1 MTLEMGDDPVHSAGK
16 KAETSADAANEE
28 GIEAIKTGEDFFGEF
43 AAAVGLF
50 AEENGMNI
58 LTVEEDDPVAGQ
70 FGVEDGDEIDGAG
83 SDRRFA
89 LCPNPDGIQA
99 FGQIE
104 IALTLGHKMVHVL
117 EGGDELSLPDF
128 LCQIL
133 NGVAYGQHGFV
144 VEKVGYV
151 GSRKLLFS
159 VLT

>member
-1 MTLEMGDDPVHSAGK
+1 
-16 KAETSADAANEE
+16 
-28 GIEAIKTGEDFFGEF
+28 
-43 AAAVGLF
+43 
-50 AEENGMNI
+50 
-58 LTVEEDDPVAGQ
+58 
-70 FGVEDGDEIDGAG
+70 
-83 SDRRFA
+83 
-89 LCPNPDGIQA
+89 
-99 FGQIE
+99 
-104 IALTLGHKMVHVL
+104 MVHVL